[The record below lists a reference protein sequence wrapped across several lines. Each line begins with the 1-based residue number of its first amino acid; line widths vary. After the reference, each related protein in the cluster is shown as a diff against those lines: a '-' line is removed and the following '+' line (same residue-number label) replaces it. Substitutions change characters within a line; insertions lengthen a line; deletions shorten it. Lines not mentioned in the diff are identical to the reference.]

1 MLLTHLSLTNFRN
14 FARLDIDVPGGPVL
28 LVGGNAQGKT
38 SLLESVYYLATF
50 TSFHATQDRQ
60 LVSFLAASEPLVVT
74 RITADF
80 QYNLENTA
88 LTRAKNVPQSA
99 SQGAAHRLE
108 VRLISERDLA
118 GEMRLRKEILLDGVA
133 RKVGEAIGAFNAVLF
148 LPHMLRIVEGAPE
161 ERRRY
166 LNLSLGQVMPRYA
179 ADLAEYLRLLT
190 QRNALLKLLNER
202 GSDPG
207 QLTYWDEQLAELG
220 ARIIHARIHALRELE
235 RLAAR
240 LHHELTR
247 GQEVLRLDYQ
257 PSYDPLPAPPPT
269 LQGQYA
275 LPMDAPVDRSGQ
287 SIEKIRQG
295 FLNRLEQLRLEE
307 IQRGVTTIG
316 PHRDELRFLGNGID
330 LGVYGSRGQGRTA
343 VLAFKLAEVIWMKQK
358 SGQMP
363 VLLLDEV
370 LAELDPD
377 RRSDLIQRVLESE
390 QALMTTTDLDSF
402 PSEFLAKAPVWQIA
416 AGQVILPD

>member
-60 LVSFLAASEPLVVT
+60 LISFFAAHEPLVVT

-80 QYNLENTA
+80 QYSLEKSVVQATTSSGA
-88 LTRAKNVPQSA
+88 
-99 SQGAAHRLE
+99 QGATHRLE

-118 GEMRLRKEILLDGVA
+118 GETRLRKEILLDGVA

-179 ADLAEYLRLLT
+179 ADLAEYSRLLA

-202 GSDPG
+202 GGDTG
-207 QLTYWDEQLAELG
+207 QLTYWDGQLAELG

-247 GQEVLRLDYQ
+247 GQEILRLDYQ
-257 PSYDPLPAPPPT
+257 PSYDPVSAAPSALPH
-269 LQGQYA
+269 QFA
-275 LPMDAPVDRSGQ
+275 LPMDAPIDRSGQ

-295 FLNRLEQLRLEE
+295 FLTRLEQLRAEE
-307 IQRGVTTIG
+307 IQRGLTTIG

-370 LAELDPD
+370 LAELDPT
-377 RRSDLIQRVLESE
+377 RRTDLIQRVLDSE
-390 QALMTTTDLDSF
+390 QALMTTTDLDLF
-402 PSEFLAKAPVWQIA
+402 PPECVSRSRLWQIT

>member
-60 LVSFLAASEPLVVT
+60 LVSFFAVHEPLVVT
-74 RITADF
+74 RIIADF
-80 QYNLENTA
+80 QYSVEKTA
-88 LTRAKNVPQSA
+88 AQTAKTGS
-99 SQGAAHRLE
+99 SGAAHRLE
-108 VRLISERDLA
+108 VRLISERDPA
-118 GEMRLRKEILLDGVA
+118 GEARLRKEILLDGVA

-179 ADLAEYLRLLT
+179 ADLAEYQRLLV

-202 GSDPG
+202 GGDPG
-207 QLTYWDEQLAELG
+207 QLTYWDDQLAELG
-220 ARIIHARIHALRELE
+220 ARIIYARIHALRELE
-235 RLAAR
+235 RQAAR

-247 GQEVLRLDYQ
+247 GQEILRLDYQ
-257 PSYDPLPAPPPT
+257 PSYDPLQASPSSA
-269 LQGQYA
+269 QGQYA
-275 LPMDAPVDRSGQ
+275 LPMAAPVDRSGQ

-295 FLNRLEQLRLEE
+295 FRNRLEQLHSEE

-370 LAELDPD
+370 LAELDPA
-377 RRSDLIQRVLESE
+377 RRSDLIERVLESE

-402 PSEFLAKAPVWQIA
+402 PPECVSKSRLWQIS

>member
-14 FARLDIDVPGGPVL
+14 FTRLDIDVPGGPVL
-28 LVGGNAQGKT
+28 LVGGNAVGKT

-50 TSFHATQDRQ
+50 TSFHATHDRQ
-60 LVSFLAASEPLVVT
+60 LVSFFAAREPLVVT

-80 QYNLENTA
+80 QYSLEKA
-88 LTRAKNVPQSA
+88 AK
-99 SQGAAHRLE
+99 GAAHRLE
-108 VRLISERDLA
+108 VRLISERDLS
-118 GEMRLRKEILLDGVA
+118 GDTRLRKEVLLDGVA

-179 ADLAEYLRLLT
+179 ADLAEYSRLLT

-202 GSDPG
+202 GGDPG

-220 ARIIHARIHALRELE
+220 ARIIHARIHALRDLE

-247 GQEVLRLDYQ
+247 GQEILRLDYQ
-257 PSYDPLPAPPPT
+257 PAYDPLPPVPT
-269 LQGQYA
+269 ALQGQYA
-275 LPMDAPVDRSGQ
+275 LPMEAPVDRSAQ
-287 SIEKIRQG
+287 TIEKIRLG
-295 FLNRLEQLRLEE
+295 FLSRLEQLRSEE

-330 LGVYGSRGQGRTA
+330 LGIYGSRGQGRTA

-370 LAELDPD
+370 LAELDPA
-377 RRSDLIQRVLESE
+377 RRTDLIQRVLESE
-390 QALMTTTDLDSF
+390 QALMTTTDLDLF
-402 PSEFLAKAPVWQIA
+402 PPECISKARLWQIS

>member
-38 SLLESVYYLATF
+38 SLLESIYYLATF

-60 LVSFLAASEPLVVT
+60 LISFFAAREPLVVS

-80 QYNLENTA
+80 QYSGEKTA
-88 LTRAKNVPQSA
+88 AQTTK
-99 SQGAAHRLE
+99 GAAHRLE

-118 GEMRLRKEILLDGVA
+118 GEARLRKEILLDGVA

-161 ERRRY
+161 ERRRF
-166 LNLSLGQVMPRYA
+166 LNLTLAQVMPRYS
-179 ADLAEYLRLLT
+179 ADLAEYQRLLA

-202 GSDPG
+202 GGDPG
-207 QLTYWDEQLAELG
+207 QLTYWDAQLAELG
-220 ARIIHARIHALRELE
+220 ARIIHARIHAIRELE

-247 GQEVLRLDYQ
+247 GKEILRLDYQ
-257 PSYDPLPAPPPT
+257 PSYDPMPGNQPT
-269 LQGQYA
+269 ALGQYT

-287 SIEKIRQG
+287 PIEKIRQG
-295 FLNRLEQLRLEE
+295 FLNRLEQIRSEE
-307 IQRGVTTIG
+307 IQRGVTTVG
-316 PHRDELRFLGNGID
+316 PHRDEVRFVSNGID

-370 LAELDPD
+370 MAELDPP

-390 QALMTTTDLDSF
+390 QALMTTTDLDLF
-402 PSEFLAKAPVWQIA
+402 PPECVTKARLWQIS
-416 AGQVILPD
+416 AGQVILSD